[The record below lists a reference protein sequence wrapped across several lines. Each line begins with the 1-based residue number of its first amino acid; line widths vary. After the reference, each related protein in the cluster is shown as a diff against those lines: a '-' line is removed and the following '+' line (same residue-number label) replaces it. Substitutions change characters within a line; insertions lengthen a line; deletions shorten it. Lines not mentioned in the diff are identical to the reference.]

1 MDRRLRIGELARRT
15 HVTPDVLR
23 AWERRY
29 GLLEPERSDGGYRLF
44 SSIDEDRVQA
54 MVRHLEAGVSAAE
67 AARLVLKGREQP
79 DIESPWLPGLS
90 AELRGALDRFDE
102 AGTQAILDRLIATLN
117 FEAAARKVI
126 LPYLRELGERWQRGE
141 VSVAQEHFA
150 SIVLR
155 ARLLGLARGWDR
167 GIGPRALL
175 ACTPGERHELGLIV
189 FGLLLRQHGWRITYL
204 GADTPVDTLAA
215 VSEQLSPA
223 LVVLIALTPEG
234 LNSLREPLTRL
245 ARSTRLLLGGAGA
258 RDDLAAAVGAELLPD
273 DPVEAAAG
281 VATEAPGGRRHQRGD
296 RSDDGR
302 ERSTG
307 SGP

>member
-29 GLLEPERSDGGYRLF
+29 GLLQPERSDGGYRLY

-54 MVRHLEAGVSAAE
+54 MLRHLEAGVPAAE
-67 AARLVLKGREQP
+67 AARLVLEGREQP
-79 DIESPWLPGLS
+79 DTESPWLPGLS
-90 AELRGALDRFDE
+90 AELQGALDRFEE
-102 AGTQAILDRLIATLN
+102 AGSQAVFDRLIATLS
-117 FEAAARKVI
+117 FEAAARDVV
-126 LPYLRELGERWQRGE
+126 LPYLRELGERWERGE

-175 ACTPGERHELGLIV
+175 ACTPDERHELGLIV

-215 VSEQLSPA
+215 AAQQLSPVA
-223 LVVLIALTPEG
+223 VVLIALTPDR
-234 LNSLREPLTRL
+234 LRSLREPLTQL

-258 RDDLAAAVGAELLPD
+258 RDDFAAAVGAELLPD
-273 DPVEAAAG
+273 DPVKAAADLG
-281 VATEAPGGRRHQRGD
+281 TEARGATV
-296 RSDDGR
+296 R
-302 ERSTG
+302 
-307 SGP
+307 